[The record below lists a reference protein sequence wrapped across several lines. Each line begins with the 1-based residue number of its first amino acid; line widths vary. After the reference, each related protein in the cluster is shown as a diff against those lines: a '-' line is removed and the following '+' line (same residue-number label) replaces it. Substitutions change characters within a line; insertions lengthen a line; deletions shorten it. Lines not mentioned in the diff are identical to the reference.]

1 MFMDLNSSIHDDDS
15 YKKYILGSAE
25 VVGLMCLKVFVDGDE
40 KKYNQLKPHA
50 MSLGSAF
57 QKVNFLRDIN
67 DDFVKLGRTYFPG
80 VDMNNFTEFDKMV
93 IEDDIIKDFE
103 NALIGIKQLP
113 SSSKGGVYLAYI
125 YYYKLFK
132 KIKTVPYYE
141 IFNKRIRVQNSN
153 KILLMFQSVVKNQFN
168 LI

>member
-1 MFMDLNSSIHDDDS
+1 MDMRKKIFIDGAEGTTGLNIFDRLKSRKDLEIITLNNKDRKEINSKIEIMKNVDLT
-15 YKKYILGSAE
+15 IQ
-25 VVGLMCLKVFVDGDE
+25 CLPDQASKQI
-40 KKYNQLKPHA
+40 Y
-50 MSLGSAF
+50 
-57 QKVNFLRDIN
+57 
-67 DDFVKLGRTYFPG
+67 
-80 VDMNNFTEFDKMV
+80 
-93 IEDDIIKDFE
+93 DIIKDFE

>member
-1 MFMDLNSSIHDDDS
+1 
-15 YKKYILGSAE
+15 
-25 VVGLMCLKVFVDGDE
+25 
-40 KKYNQLKPHA
+40 
-50 MSLGSAF
+50 
-57 QKVNFLRDIN
+57 
-67 DDFVKLGRTYFPG
+67 
-80 VDMNNFTEFDKMV
+80 MV

-132 KIKTVPYYE
+132 KIKTVPHYE

>member
-1 MFMDLNSSIHDDDS
+1 MD
-15 YKKYILGSAE
+15 
-25 VVGLMCLKVFVDGDE
+25 
-40 KKYNQLKPHA
+40 
-50 MSLGSAF
+50 
-57 QKVNFLRDIN
+57 
-67 DDFVKLGRTYFPG
+67 
-80 VDMNNFTEFDKMV
+80 NFTEFDKML

-132 KIKTVPYYE
+132 KIKNVPYYE
-141 IFNKRIRVQNSN
+141 IFNKRIWVQNSN